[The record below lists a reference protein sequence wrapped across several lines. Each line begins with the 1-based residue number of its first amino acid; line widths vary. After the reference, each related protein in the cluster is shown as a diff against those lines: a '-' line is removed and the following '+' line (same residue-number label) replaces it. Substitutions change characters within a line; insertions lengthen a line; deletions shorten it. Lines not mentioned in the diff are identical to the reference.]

1 MKTYIEKMSNEKP
14 HKEYEASNLTYVAE
28 YETFTYKFSVTSGY
42 SWIEVNGK
50 VISQR
55 KISY

>member
-1 MKTYIEKMSNEKP
+1 METYIEKMKNEKP
-14 HKEYEASNLTYVAE
+14 QKEYESTNLTCVAE

-50 VISQR
+50 VICQR